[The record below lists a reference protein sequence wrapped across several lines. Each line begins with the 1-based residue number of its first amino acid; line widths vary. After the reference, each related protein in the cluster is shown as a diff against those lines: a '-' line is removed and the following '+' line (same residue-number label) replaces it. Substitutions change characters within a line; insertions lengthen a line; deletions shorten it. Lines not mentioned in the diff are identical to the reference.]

1 MKHWFSA
8 VLTLV
13 AIIVAGTVVLRQDMP
28 AEAAAAAPAAAPV
41 AGQATLTAFDAQ
53 VNALLAKMTL
63 SEKIGQMTQAEQGEL
78 PKDFSDVDALSL
90 GSVLSGGNSDP
101 TPANTVQDWT
111 DMYDRLQKRALLT
124 RLKIPIL
131 FGVDAMHGH
140 SNVVGA
146 TIFPHNIGLGATRN
160 AKLVEEV
167 HRLTAKE
174 VRATGIQW
182 TFAPCV
188 TVPQDERWGR
198 TYEGFSEDPALVA
211 ELGAAAVRGLQGT
224 NLADPLR
231 ILACAKHFIG
241 DGGTIYGTGKPDGPN
256 KPRFPLDQGDVTLSA
271 AELLRLHG
279 PGYVTAIKEGVG
291 TIMPSYNS
299 WNGVKASGSKEL
311 LTDLLKVKMGFEGF
325 LISDYNAI
333 DDLPG
338 DYRSDVKTSV
348 NAGMDMMMVPSKY
361 KLFYTTL
368 KSLVEAN
375 EVPMARID
383 DAVRRIL
390 RVKFAMGL
398 MDPKRSQLADR
409 SLQASVGS
417 AAHRAVA
424 RQAVRESLVLL
435 KNDGKLLPIAAT
447 AKRIHVVGV
456 GANDIGIQAGGW
468 TITWQGQAGPIT
480 KGTTILDGL
489 KSAVKAGTAVTYA
502 ADGSGAAGADL
513 AVVVVGERPYA
524 EFFGD
529 SIDLAIHKDDLAALA
544 AVRASGVPYVVVV
557 VSGRPVILGD
567 IATQA
572 RAIVAA
578 WWPGTEGAGVADVL
592 TGAYKPTGKLAF
604 TWPKTIAQIPINK
617 GDKNYD
623 PLYPFGFGLSY

>member
-8 VLTLV
+8 VLALV
-13 AIIVAGTVVLRQDMP
+13 ALTVAGTVIVRQEVP
-28 AEAAAAAPAAAPV
+28 AEAAPGQAK
-41 AGQATLTAFDAQ
+41 AGQAALAAFDPQ
-53 VNALLAKMTL
+53 VDALLAKMTL
-63 SEKIGQMTQAEQGEL
+63 DEKIGQMTQAEQGEL
-78 PKDFSDVDALSL
+78 PKDFSDVDALFL

-101 TPANTVQDWT
+101 SPANTVQDWT
-111 DMYDRLQKRALLT
+111 EMYDRLQQRALKT

-131 FGVDAMHGH
+131 FGVDAVHGH

-146 TIFPHNIGLGATRN
+146 TIFPHNVGLGATRN
-160 AKLVEEV
+160 ARLVEEV

-188 TVPQDERWGR
+188 TVPQDIRWGR

-211 ELGAAAVRGLQGT
+211 ELGEAAVRGLQGT
-224 NLADPLR
+224 SLADPLR
-231 ILACAKHFIG
+231 VLACAKHWIG
-241 DGGTIYGTGKPDGPN
+241 DGGTVWGTGKPDGPS
-256 KPRFPLDQGDVTLSA
+256 KRHPLDQGDVTLSEA
-271 AELLRLHG
+271 DLVKLHG
-279 PGYVTAIKEGVG
+279 PGYVTALKAGVA

-299 WNGVKASGSKEL
+299 WNGVKASGSERL
-311 LTDLLKVKMGFEGF
+311 LTGLLKKQMGFEGF

-333 DDLPG
+333 DDIPG
-338 DYRSDVKTSV
+338 DYRSDIKTSV

-361 KLFYTTL
+361 KEFYTTL
-368 KSLVEAN
+368 KSLAEAKD
-375 EVPMARID
+375 VPMARID

-398 MDPKRSQLADR
+398 MDPKRNQLADR

-417 AAHRAVA
+417 AEHRAVA

-435 KNDGKLLPIAAT
+435 KNDKKLLPIAAT
-447 AKRIHVVGV
+447 AKRIHVAGV

-489 KSAVKAGTAVTYA
+489 KAAVKVGTTVTYA

-524 EFFGD
+524 EMFGD
-529 SIDLAIHKDDLAALA
+529 TADLSINKDDLAALA
-544 AVRASGVPYVVVV
+544 AVKTSGVPYVVVV
-557 VSGRPVILGD
+557 LSGRPVILGD
-567 IATQA
+567 IATEA
-572 RAIVAA
+572 GAIVAA
-578 WWPGTEGAGVADVL
+578 WWPGTEGQGVADVL
-592 TGAYKPTGKLAF
+592 TGAHKPTGKLAF
-604 TWPKTIAQIPINK
+604 TWPKSIAQLPINK
-617 GDKNYD
+617 HSKNAAEA
-623 PLYPFGFGLSY
+623 LYPFGFGLSY

>member
-1 MKHWFSA
+1 MKNWFSA
-8 VLTLV
+8 VLALV
-13 AIIVAGTVVLRQDMP
+13 ALAVAGTVIVQQQVP
-28 AEAAAAAPAAAPV
+28 AEAAPGQAAAK
-41 AGQATLTAFDAQ
+41 AGQAALTAFDPQ
-53 VNALLAKMTL
+53 VNALLAQMTL
-63 SEKIGQMTQAEQGEL
+63 DEKIGQMTQAEQGEL
-78 PKDFSDVDALSL
+78 PKDLSDVDGLFL

-111 DMYDRLQKRALLT
+111 DMYDRLQQRALKT

-131 FGVDAMHGH
+131 FGVDAVHGH

-146 TIFPHNIGLGATRN
+146 TIFPHNVGLGATRN

-188 TVPQDERWGR
+188 TVPQDIRWGR
-198 TYEGFSEDPALVA
+198 SYEGFSEDPALVA
-211 ELGAAAVRGLQGT
+211 QLGEAAVRGLQGT
-224 NLADPLR
+224 SLADPLR
-231 ILACAKHFIG
+231 VLACAKHWIG
-241 DGGTIYGTGKPDGPN
+241 DGGTVWGTGRPDGPN
-256 KPRFPLDQGDVTLSA
+256 KRHPLDQGDVTLSEA
-271 AELLRLHG
+271 DLLKLHG
-279 PGYVTAIKEGVG
+279 PGYVTALKAGVA

-299 WNGVKASGSKEL
+299 WNGVKASGSEQL
-311 LTDLLKVKMGFEGF
+311 MTGVLKKQLGFEGF

-361 KLFYTTL
+361 KEFYTTL
-368 KSLVEAN
+368 KSLVEAK

-398 MDPKRSQLADR
+398 MDPKRNQLADR

-417 AAHRAVA
+417 PEHRAVA

-435 KNDGKLLPIAAT
+435 KNDKKLLPIAAT
-447 AKRIHVVGV
+447 AKRIHVAGV
-456 GANDIGIQAGGW
+456 GANDIGIQTGGW
-468 TITWQGQAGPIT
+468 TITWQGKAGPIT

-489 KSAVKAGTAVTYA
+489 KAAVKAGTTVTYA

-524 EFFGD
+524 EMFGD
-529 SIDLAIHKDDLAALA
+529 TSDLAINKDDLAALA
-544 AVRASGVPYVVVV
+544 AVKTSGVPYVVVV
-557 VSGRPVILGD
+557 LSGRPVILGD
-567 IATQA
+567 IATDA
-572 RAIVAA
+572 AAIVAA
-578 WWPGTEGAGVADVL
+578 WWPGTEGQGVADIL
-592 TGAYKPTGKLAF
+592 TGAHKPTGKLAF
-604 TWPKTIAQIPINK
+604 TWPKSVAQMPINK
-617 GDKNYD
+617 HTKNAAEA
-623 PLYPFGFGLSY
+623 LYPFGFGLSY

>member
-1 MKHWFSA
+1 MKSWFAA
-8 VLTLV
+8 VLALVSLV
-13 AIIVAGTVVLRQDMP
+13 AAGTELVRQEVP
-28 AEAAAAAPAAAPV
+28 AEAAAPRV
-41 AGQATLTAFDAQ
+41 TRAGQAALTAFDPQ
-53 VNALLAKMTL
+53 VNALLAQMTL
-63 SEKIGQMTQAEQGEL
+63 DEKIGQMTQAEQGEL
-78 PKDFSDVDALSL
+78 PKDFSDVDVLFL

-111 DMYDRLQKRALLT
+111 DMYDRLQQRALKT

-131 FGVDAMHGH
+131 FGVDAVHGH

-146 TIFPHNIGLGATRN
+146 TIFPHNVGLGATRD

-224 NLADPLR
+224 DLADPLR
-231 ILACAKHFIG
+231 VLACAKHFIG
-241 DGGTIYGTGKPDGPN
+241 DGGTVWGTGKPDGPN

-271 AELLRLHG
+271 ADLQRIHG
-279 PGYVTAIKEGVG
+279 QGYVTALEAGVG
-291 TIMPSYNS
+291 SIMPSYNS

-311 LTDLLKVKMGFEGF
+311 LTDLLKTKMGFEGF

-338 DYRSDVKTSV
+338 DYRSDIKISV

-361 KLFYTTL
+361 KEFYTTL
-368 KSLVEAN
+368 KSLVEAKD
-375 EVPMARID
+375 VPMSRID

-398 MDPKRSQLADR
+398 MDPKRNQMADR

-417 AAHRAVA
+417 AEHRAVA
-424 RQAVRESLVLL
+424 RQAVRESLVVL
-435 KNDGKLLPIAAT
+435 KNDKKLLPIAAT
-447 AKRIHVVGV
+447 AKRIHVAGV
-456 GANDIGIQAGGW
+456 GANDIGIQTGGW
-468 TITWQGQAGPIT
+468 TISWQGKAGAIT
-480 KGTTILDGL
+480 KGTTILEGL
-489 KSAVKAGTAVTYA
+489 KAGVKAGTTVTYA

-529 SIDLAIHKDDLAALA
+529 SADLAIHKDDLAALA
-544 AVRASGVPYVVVV
+544 AVKASGVPYVVVV
-557 VSGRPVILGD
+557 LSGRPVILGD
-567 IATQA
+567 IATEA
-572 RAIVAA
+572 GAIVAA
-578 WWPGTEGAGVADVL
+578 WWPGTEGQGVADVL

-604 TWPKTIAQIPINK
+604 TWPKSVAQIPINK
-617 GDKNYD
+617 GDKTYA

>member
-1 MKHWFSA
+1 MKNWFSA
-8 VLTLV
+8 VLALV
-13 AIIVAGTVVLRQDMP
+13 ALAVAGTVIVQQQVP
-28 AEAAAAAPAAAPV
+28 AEAAPGQAAAK
-41 AGQATLTAFDAQ
+41 AGQATLTAFDPQ
-53 VNALLAKMTL
+53 VNALLAQMTL
-63 SEKIGQMTQAEQGEL
+63 DEKIGQMTQAEQGEL
-78 PKDFSDVDALSL
+78 PKDFSDVDALFL

-111 DMYDRLQKRALLT
+111 DMYDRLQQRALKT

-131 FGVDAMHGH
+131 FGVDAVHGH

-146 TIFPHNIGLGATRN
+146 TIFPHNVGLGATRN

-188 TVPQDERWGR
+188 TVPQDIRWGR

-211 ELGAAAVRGLQGT
+211 ELGEAAVRGLQGT
-224 NLADPLR
+224 SLADPLR
-231 ILACAKHFIG
+231 VLACAKHWIG
-241 DGGTIYGTGKPDGPN
+241 DGGTKWGTGKPETNGP
-256 KPRFPLDQGDVTLSA
+256 RRPLDQGDVPLSEA
-271 AELLRLHG
+271 DLLKLHG
-279 PGYVTAIKEGVG
+279 PGYVTALKTGVA

-299 WNGVKASGSKEL
+299 WNGVKASGSERL
-311 LTDLLKVKMGFEGF
+311 LTGVLKKQMGFEGF

-333 DDLPG
+333 DDIPG
-338 DYRSDVKTSV
+338 DYRSDIKTSV

-361 KLFYTTL
+361 KEFYTTL
-368 KSLVEAN
+368 KSLVEAK

-398 MDPKRSQLADR
+398 MDPKRNQLADR

-417 AAHRAVA
+417 PEHRAVA

-435 KNDGKLLPIAAT
+435 KNDKKLLPIAAT
-447 AKRIHVVGV
+447 AKRIHVAGV

-468 TITWQGQAGPIT
+468 TITWQGKAGPIT

-489 KSAVKAGTAVTYA
+489 KAAVKAGTTVTYA

-524 EFFGD
+524 EMFGD
-529 SIDLAIHKDDLAALA
+529 TSDLAINKDDLAALA
-544 AVRASGVPYVVVV
+544 AVKTSGVPYVVVV
-557 VSGRPVILGD
+557 LSGRPVILGD
-567 IATQA
+567 IATGA
-572 RAIVAA
+572 GAIVAA
-578 WWPGTEGAGVADVL
+578 WWPGTEGQGVADIL
-592 TGAYKPTGKLAF
+592 TGANKPTGKLAF
-604 TWPKTIAQIPINK
+604 TWPKSVAQLPINK
-617 GDKNYD
+617 HTKNAAEA
-623 PLYPFGFGLSY
+623 LYPFGFGLSY

>member
-1 MKHWFSA
+1 MKNWFSA
-8 VLTLV
+8 VLALV
-13 AIIVAGTVVLRQDMP
+13 ALAVAGTVIVQQQVP
-28 AEAAAAAPAAAPV
+28 AEAAPGQAAAK
-41 AGQATLTAFDAQ
+41 AGQAALTAFDPQ
-53 VNALLAKMTL
+53 VNALLAQMTL
-63 SEKIGQMTQAEQGEL
+63 DEKIGQMTQAEQGEL
-78 PKDFSDVDALSL
+78 PKDLSDVDGLFL

-111 DMYDRLQKRALLT
+111 DMYDRLQQRALKT

-131 FGVDAMHGH
+131 FGVDAVHGH

-146 TIFPHNIGLGATRN
+146 TIFPHNVGLGATRN

-188 TVPQDERWGR
+188 TVPQDIRWGR
-198 TYEGFSEDPALVA
+198 SYEGFSEDPALVA
-211 ELGAAAVRGLQGT
+211 QLGEAAVRGLQGT
-224 NLADPLR
+224 SLADPLR
-231 ILACAKHFIG
+231 VLACAKHWIG
-241 DGGTIYGTGKPDGPN
+241 DGGTVWGTGRPDGPN
-256 KPRFPLDQGDVTLSA
+256 KRHPLDQGDVTLSEA
-271 AELLRLHG
+271 DLLKLHG
-279 PGYVTAIKEGVG
+279 PGYVTALKAGVA

-299 WNGVKASGSKEL
+299 WNGVKASGSEQL
-311 LTDLLKVKMGFEGF
+311 MTGVLKKQLGFEGF

-361 KLFYTTL
+361 KEFYTTL
-368 KSLVEAN
+368 KSLVEAK

-398 MDPKRSQLADR
+398 MDPKRNQLADR

-417 AAHRAVA
+417 PEHRAVA

-435 KNDGKLLPIAAT
+435 KNDKKLLPIAAT
-447 AKRIHVVGV
+447 AKRIHVAGG

-468 TITWQGQAGPIT
+468 TITWQGKAGPIT

-489 KSAVKAGTAVTYA
+489 KAAVKAGTTVTYA

-524 EFFGD
+524 EMFGD
-529 SIDLAIHKDDLAALA
+529 TSDLAINKDDLAALA
-544 AVRASGVPYVVVV
+544 AVKTSGVPYVVVV
-557 VSGRPVILGD
+557 LSGWPVILGD
-567 IATQA
+567 IATDA
-572 RAIVAA
+572 AAIVAA
-578 WWPGTEGAGVADVL
+578 WWPGTEGQGVADIL
-592 TGAYKPTGKLAF
+592 TGAHKPTGKLAF
-604 TWPKTIAQIPINK
+604 TWPKSVAQMPINK
-617 GDKNYD
+617 HTKNAAEA
-623 PLYPFGFGLSY
+623 LYPFGFGLSY